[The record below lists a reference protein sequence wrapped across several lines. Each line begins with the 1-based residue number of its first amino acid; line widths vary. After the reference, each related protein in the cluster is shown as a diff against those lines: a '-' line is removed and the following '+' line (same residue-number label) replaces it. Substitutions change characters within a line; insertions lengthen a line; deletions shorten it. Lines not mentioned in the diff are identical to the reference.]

1 MKNKCI
7 HFHICINSPTPLC
20 SDSKCSLIKQEKVKE
35 DQIRLE
41 EVRQALDT
49 YKVSLGLNIDDSFNK
64 LNIIK

>member
-35 DQIRLE
+35 DQVRIE
-41 EVRQALDT
+41 NVRQAIDE
-49 YKVSLGLNIDDSFNK
+49 YKLSLGLSVEDSFSK
-64 LNIIK
+64 LDKKF